1 MQTNNV
7 IRVKFKDSKRYIF
20 SSKPF
25 TFQSFLECVANKFDL
40 PTMDVKVFD
49 DSKTEVDEEAF
60 VYLLTRPD
68 LGVLEIVIPCT
79 ANIDDSLSSSS
90 LGDEGTSESDDT
102 AMLITSP
109 PEKNLAEEHR
119 LAKMIEEILK
129 TSPGGEKI
137 INEYTRTKG
146 LSDTRRRD
154 MVKILVAHLTN
165 EHGTS
170 PSRRLKEE
178 YAKGIISLFPC
189 LADPRSKLGYE
200 HYYNAEDGSGYL
212 AWRIKTLQKEASEGR
227 MKRPRQPQTG
237 GPTADRQSYKEDC
250 YLTDD
255 RHCQEAI
262 ALMKH
267 TADEAVV
274 KEKMKLTLAY
284 RQKLL
289 HDPKKSAD
297 ILSVFSRFLDIPGLI
312 NQDFGLLFG
321 DATSAKLLEKWSTNI
336 KPKVIA
342 QSRGLTQTSELQ
354 DLIQNAEATEVEEGW
369 DSDMSSILM
378 LVHLLPPSSQGRKRP
393 GKISAK
399 QACDHLVK
407 FIKTGNSIQ
416 GHLDSIGE
424 RLQPYLLAVGPNKSR
439 IHSWFIVIDQ
449 HALPCKA
456 SNSLACVDELFKA
469 HFVFGTSYCQEL
481 TNVFSFL
488 QTAVYDIDVETT
500 KVNPRVSE
508 LRARI
513 LQ

>member
-60 VYLLTRPD
+60 VYLLRRPD
-68 LGVLEIVIPCT
+68 LGVLEIVIPGT

-250 YLTDD
+250 YLT
-255 RHCQEAI
+255 I
-262 ALMKH
+262 
-267 TADEAVV
+267 
-274 KEKMKLTLAY
+274 
-284 RQKLL
+284 
-289 HDPKKSAD
+289 
-297 ILSVFSRFLDIPGLI
+297 
-312 NQDFGLLFG
+312 
-321 DATSAKLLEKWSTNI
+321 
-336 KPKVIA
+336 
-342 QSRGLTQTSELQ
+342 
-354 DLIQNAEATEVEEGW
+354 
-369 DSDMSSILM
+369 
-378 LVHLLPPSSQGRKRP
+378 
-393 GKISAK
+393 
-399 QACDHLVK
+399 
-407 FIKTGNSIQ
+407 
-416 GHLDSIGE
+416 
-424 RLQPYLLAVGPNKSR
+424 
-439 IHSWFIVIDQ
+439 
-449 HALPCKA
+449 
-456 SNSLACVDELFKA
+456 
-469 HFVFGTSYCQEL
+469 
-481 TNVFSFL
+481 
-488 QTAVYDIDVETT
+488 
-500 KVNPRVSE
+500 
-508 LRARI
+508 
-513 LQ
+513 

>member
-1 MQTNNV
+1 
-7 IRVKFKDSKRYIF
+7 
-20 SSKPF
+20 
-25 TFQSFLECVANKFDL
+25 
-40 PTMDVKVFD
+40 
-49 DSKTEVDEEAF
+49 
-60 VYLLTRPD
+60 
-68 LGVLEIVIPCT
+68 
-79 ANIDDSLSSSS
+79 
-90 LGDEGTSESDDT
+90 
-102 AMLITSP
+102 
-109 PEKNLAEEHR
+109 
-119 LAKMIEEILK
+119 MIEEILK

-154 MVKILVAHLTN
+154 M
-165 EHGTS
+165 
-170 PSRRLKEE
+170 
-178 YAKGIISLFPC
+178 
-189 LADPRSKLGYE
+189 E

-212 AWRIKTLQKEASEGR
+212 AWRIKTLQKEASEER

-250 YLTDD
+250 YLTED

-399 QACDHLVK
+399 QACDRLVK
-407 FIKTGNSIQ
+407 FIKTSNSIQ

-424 RLQPYLLAVGPNKSR
+424 RLQPYQLAVGPNKSR

-469 HFVFGTSYCQEL
+469 HFVFGTSYYQEL

-488 QTAVYDIDVETT
+488 QTTVYDIDVETT